1 MSSRHHFFRRLVWQ
15 VCRQYEQMEMTRPI
29 RVHYA
34 DSEKKRDG
42 GVIHRTLNATNA
54 LDNVEYNY
62 ISYYYYFVSN
72 YHHSI
77 SLYHN
82 NILIYRSFSAW
93 SINLISFYPHCHQ
106 YKMYVYDQVDR
117 NYNFLTTDRLIF
129 LYYIVSCASY
139 DC

>member
-1 MSSRHHFFRRLVWQ
+1 MKSSPLFSTPCMTSVQTIRTDGDDEAYTSALCRLG
-15 VCRQYEQMEMTRPI
+15 
-29 RVHYA
+29 
-34 DSEKKRDG
+34 KKRDG

-82 NILIYRSFSAW
+82 NILIYRSFSAR

-129 LYYIVSCASY
+129 LYYIVCCASY